1 MNSVI
6 IFLASALVS
15 SLSLPVFYKQR
26 TKSIQKYTDSIIKEA
41 HKESER
47 LKSLSEEQIKFIQ
60 DNIKEL
66 DSDHN
71 EIIPDLESK
80 LNNKQLLLDKRQNKL
95 NILSEKLSNLTS
107 SIKDAEIQK
116 KTIISQ
122 VLEQLSGKANANIDD
137 IVGSLESGLE
147 AEFANHFEKDTLN
160 YLNSLED
167 TSVRKGQEI
176 VKVVMQKY
184 AEPSSTDK
192 LDKIVE
198 TLSPKEAIRISGENN
213 QNFDYISE
221 KLNVDIEI
229 SEYEPNLVKV
239 SGFIL
244 WKQEAAKRVVE
255 KLTQLRSI
263 NFEMIDKLIAQFE
276 SEIDKELIKIGAQVV
291 KDIQLDNKDPEFLKV
306 LGRLQY
312 RTSYGQNILF
322 HSFEVGYFSQ
332 MLASLLGEDPRK
344 AFLAGFFHD
353 VGKAIDQEQE
363 GTHDLLG
370 KQFLEQHGFDFEI
383 YHPAHS
389 HHHLVPVETT
399 IGEIV
404 IIADKI
410 SASRPGARSES
421 AEMYFERV
429 KGLERIAKEEDG
441 VKKAFAISAGRE
453 IRTFVDETKTSDQD
467 MSLMAENIA
476 HKIEDELTYPG
487 SIKVNLI
494 RSFKAVDHANKQK

>member
-1 MNSVI
+1 MNPVI
-6 IFLASALVS
+6 IFAFGLALS
-15 SLSLPVFYKQR
+15 SLSLPIVYKR
-26 TKSIQKYTDSIIKEA
+26 KSSNLKRQADKIVKDAQN
-41 HKESER
+41 ESER
-47 LKSLSEEQIKFIQ
+47 LQSLSKEQIAFLE

-66 DSDHN
+66 NTEFDDV
-71 EIIPDLESK
+71 IPELEDRLK
-80 LNNKQLLLDKRQNKL
+80 NKDAQLHRREDKV
-95 NILSEKLSNLTS
+95 SNLNQKLDQIS
-107 SIKDAEIQK
+107 SDIENSKVQQ

-122 VLEQLSGKANANIDD
+122 VLEQLSGKSNTKIDNIVSD
-137 IVGSLESGLE
+137 LESKLTTEFSSHLE
-147 AEFANHFEKDTLN
+147 RDAQN
-160 YLNSLED
+160 YLNALEE
-167 TSVRKGQEI
+167 TSIKKGQEI

-192 LDKIVE
+192 LDKMVE
-198 TLSPKEAIRISGENN
+198 TLSPKEAIRIAGENN
-213 QNFDYISE
+213 QFFDYISE
-221 KLNVDIEI
+221 KLNVDIEV
-229 SEYEPNLVKV
+229 SEFEPNMIKV

-255 KLTQLRSI
+255 KMAQLRSI
-263 NFEMIDKLIAQFE
+263 DQVIIDKLIAQFE
-276 SEIDKELIKIGAQVV
+276 SEIDKELTQIGLKVA
-291 KDIQLDNKDPEFLKV
+291 KDIDIELRDPEFLKV

-370 KQFLEQHGFDFEI
+370 KEFLEKHGFDYEI

-389 HHHLVPVETT
+389 HHNLVPVETT

-410 SASRPGARSES
+410 SASRPGARTES

-429 KGLERIAKEEDG
+429 KGLERIAKEENG

-453 IRTFVDETKTSDQD
+453 IRTFVDENTISDQD
-467 MSLMAENIA
+467 MNLMAENIA
-476 HKIEDELTYPG
+476 HKIEGELTYPG
-487 SIKVNLI
+487 HIKVNLI